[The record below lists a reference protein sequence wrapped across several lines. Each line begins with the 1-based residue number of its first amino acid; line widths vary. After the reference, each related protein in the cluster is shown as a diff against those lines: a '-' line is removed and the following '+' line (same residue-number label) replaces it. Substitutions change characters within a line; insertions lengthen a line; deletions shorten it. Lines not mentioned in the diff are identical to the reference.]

1 VVSNGLHPCLNQ
13 NGSAAAHA
21 TSHGPG
27 GHHAKRSRRAGMTPE
42 EFTRW
47 WARAGRHYR
56 DIGDLLRD

>member
-1 VVSNGLHPCLNQ
+1 
-13 NGSAAAHA
+13 
-21 TSHGPG
+21 
-27 GHHAKRSRRAGMTPE
+27 MTPE